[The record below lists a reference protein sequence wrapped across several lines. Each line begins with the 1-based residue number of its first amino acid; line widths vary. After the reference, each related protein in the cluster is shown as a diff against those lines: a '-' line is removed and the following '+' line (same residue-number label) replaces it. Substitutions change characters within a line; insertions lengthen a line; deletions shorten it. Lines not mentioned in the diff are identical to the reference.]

1 MWLQLLKLHGDF
13 TRLGEPELVAG
24 HVQYRRV
31 MLREARHALPMPTLI
46 IALGCRR
53 FGVEI
58 GRILPRWYRLAMIR
72 AVVSTG
78 GTVRFDSGARNCFV
92 STGA

>member
-31 MLREARHALPMPTLI
+31 MLREARHALLVLTLI
-46 IALGCRR
+46 IAPGCPR
-53 FGVEI
+53 FGSKHSWSHSSSWVPAW
-58 GRILPRWYRLAMIR
+58 R
-72 AVVSTG
+72 
-78 GTVRFDSGARNCFV
+78 
-92 STGA
+92 